1 MQVSGGDP
9 MATKNYLPES
19 KNFKTICL
27 VSSAAFSAASCVWPW
42 TAPIGATLGLYA
54 SINTTDRPKLEEEFT
69 SAVDTALKRTK
80 NSLTTVDSKNIID
93 ELSSDIV
100 RPDNLDDLISETET
114 FRRQYCT
121 TIDKKRIVD
130 IFEMHFREEVCRC
143 DTLSNYYLLAA
154 GTVTL
159 ETIKSVNDALT
170 KQDKKLSAIKQGVD
184 KINHNTNQILAILN
198 VLLREGGFIL
208 IAVAGCLCLAFALT
222 IQVPFFYIHI
232 IICYSFAALFTSSIL
247 RVIPSKASSQ
257 KAVPSKAKKRQPEN
271 EKVIS
276 IPSSKTITQSIMS
289 NLYPD
294 FLFQL
299 VVYTA
304 VSIGIY
310 LLIVASQPSKW
321 SSETIMKQV
330 GCVSIGCMVSCFLKV
345 IFRSKSADVE
355 SMNNIL

>member
-1 MQVSGGDP
+1 

-42 TAPIGATLGLYA
+42 TAPIGAGLGLYA
-54 SINTTDRPKLEEEFT
+54 SINTKDQPKLEEEFT
-69 SAVDTALKRTK
+69 AAVDTALKRTK

-130 IFEMHFREEVCRC
+130 IFEMYFREEVCRC
-143 DTLSNYYLLAA
+143 NTLSNYYLLVA

-170 KQDKKLSAIKQGVD
+170 KQDKKLSAIKQDVD
-184 KINHNTNQILAILN
+184 KINHNTNQILAIFN
-198 VLLREGGFIL
+198 ILLSECGFIL
-208 IAVAGCLCLAFALT
+208 IAAAGCLCLAFALT
-222 IQVPFFYIHI
+222 IHIPFFYIHI
-232 IICYSFAALFTSSIL
+232 IICYSLASLFTSSIL

-257 KAVPSKAKKRQPEN
+257 KTVPSKAKKRQTKN
-271 EKVIS
+271 VIN
-276 IPSSKTITQSIMS
+276 ISSSETITRPIMS

-310 LLIVASQPSKW
+310 LIIVASQPSEW
-321 SSETIMKQV
+321 STETIMKQV

-345 IFRSKSADVE
+345 IFWSKSADVKN
-355 SMNNIL
+355 MNKILR